1 MSVYDPTKINI
12 KPRTVPYWEFG
23 KVFALYRVEG
33 ETWVEFDHEDL
44 PNIPEFDDSLFDFHR
59 PIQIRYGMNHY
70 HHRHSIWVPLSR
82 LVEALKIIDEE
93 YRNIQDELEEIT
105 EIMEVRE

>member
-1 MSVYDPTKINI
+1 MTEKIKI
-12 KPRTVPYWEFG
+12 EPRTVPWWEFE

-44 PNIPEFDDSLFDFHR
+44 PNIPEFDDSVFDFHR

-70 HHRHSIWVPLSR
+70 PHAHSIWVPLSR
-82 LVEALKIIDEE
+82 LVEALKMIDEE

-105 EIMEVRE
+105 EIMEMRL